1 MSANIMT
8 NGSVDGIC
16 YNWMVSRI
24 ILLELAV
31 IWPPPAQSDATDRK
45 TGGGGLEGG
54 GEEDKEREVENKVYI
69 ITVRSI
75 LSKNIVY

>member
-45 TGGGGLEGG
+45 TGGGW
-54 GEEDKEREVENKVYI
+54 
-69 ITVRSI
+69 SI
-75 LSKNIVY
+75 E

>member
-31 IWPPPAQSDATDRK
+31 IWPPPAQSDGTDRK
-45 TGGGGLEGG
+45 TGGGGGWR
-54 GEEDKEREVENKVYI
+54 GEEKKTKRG
-69 ITVRSI
+69 R
-75 LSKNIVY
+75 

>member
-31 IWPPPAQSDATDRK
+31 IWPPPAQSDGTDRK
-45 TGGGGLEGG
+45 TGGGGVGGGRRRRQREGG
-54 GEEDKEREVENKVYI
+54 RE
-69 ITVRSI
+69 
-75 LSKNIVY
+75 